1 MKGLIR
7 TNHTTY
13 VAQKQCSGCPYVMR
27 RVDKRRRFCSACLAK
42 RGAVRN
48 QQPTFRAHRRMMQ
61 EELETERLAQVLD
74 EMFAIRKFA
83 EGQ

>member
-1 MKGLIR
+1 MKGLVR

-27 RVDKRRRFCSACLAK
+27 HVDKRRRFCSTCLASSSA
-42 RGAVRN
+42 RRN
-48 QQPTFRAHRRMMQ
+48 QQPESRARRRMKQ
-61 EELETERLAQVLD
+61 EELETARLAQVLD